1 MSAEP
6 ADSPGAAIDDGDKG
20 PAPTGLPRLQVIHL
34 MLWMAATAV
43 AFLPY
48 QIQRQ
53 TQIRMSP
60 GAATFAQSVSATAM
74 STMSGLAAGSY
85 LFVAAALWFWK
96 RRGRTFRL
104 QPGHWFAFEG
114 VGHWIMATG
123 TWLLLIA
130 SEGPPFGAFPLFMF
144 PRLIVGFIFFFCF
157 MRLALRSQ
165 EPPRWRWTFAAT
177 ALSPVATW
185 LLTMAAAFTVGM
197 QGRVGA
203 FMIPNAA
210 AAAVM
215 TLFFLFA
222 MSGDWRRHAN
232 RHWSHWLGA
241 GMRLA
246 VLAAS
251 AVMYTYYSLN
261 PLAITGN

>member
-1 MSAEP
+1 MTSDSSNNAFDADPP
-6 ADSPGAAIDDGDKG
+6 ARDAA
-20 PAPTGLPRLQVIHL
+20 PLGLPRLQVIHL
-34 MLWMAATAV
+34 MLWMAATAI

-48 QIQRQ
+48 QMQRLAQ
-53 TQIRMSP
+53 VRLSP
-60 GAATFAQSVSATAM
+60 GAEVLSPSVSATAM
-74 STMSGLAAGSY
+74 GTMRGLAAGSY
-85 LFVAAALWFWK
+85 LFVTAALWYWK
-96 RRGRTFRL
+96 LRGYMFRL

-114 VGHWIMATG
+114 VGQWIMATG

-144 PRLIVGFIFFFCF
+144 PRLIVGFVFFFLF

-165 EPPRWRWTFAAT
+165 EPPRWRWTYAAI
-177 ALSPVATW
+177 ALSPIATW
-185 LLTMAAAFTVGM
+185 LLTMAAMFTIGM
-197 QGRVGA
+197 RGQVGA

-210 AAAVM
+210 AAVSM
-215 TLFFLFA
+215 TLFFLVA
-222 MSGDWRRHAN
+222 ITGDWRSHAQ

-241 GMRLA
+241 GMRLV

-261 PLAITGN
+261 PLALTGG